1 MSSLLRKEMQR
12 MLFRPEGQ
20 KLQKFIEIH
29 EATSGRT
36 FSLCLRDQDQRGA
49 AVCGEISEITLFW
62 IKQVAEFQN
71 SGSKKKLKSQFC
83 LSSCLE
89 DSYLRTE
96 VWLLQDL
103 TLLDGRDPDVDDP
116 CFLMHFSTV
125 RSVTAFSCGAKY
137 SMARALVALSD
148 KHCGRPLTLVN
159 YDLAYIGPS
168 SIYLNRGDCV
178 VLMQICFYAAN
189 LVCLSLC
196 PYLWTESDISIYYGS
211 SRQHYSSWGPA
222 K

>member
-29 EATSGRT
+29 EATSGRH
-36 FSLCLRDQDQRGA
+36 FLCVYG
-49 AVCGEISEITLFW
+49 
-62 IKQVAEFQN
+62 
-71 SGSKKKLKSQFC
+71 KKTKLKSQFC

-196 PYLWTESDISIYYGS
+196 PVPLD
-211 SRQHYSSWGPA
+211 
-222 K
+222 

>member
-29 EATSGRT
+29 EATSGRH
-36 FSLCLRDQDQRGA
+36 FLCVYVTKTKEVQLCVVRSQK
-49 AVCGEISEITLFW
+49 SNKLLNSH
-62 IKQVAEFQN
+62 K

-89 DSYLRTE
+89 DSYQRTE

-196 PYLWTESDISIYYGS
+196 PVPLD
-211 SRQHYSSWGPA
+211 
-222 K
+222 

>member
-29 EATSGRT
+29 EATSGRH
-36 FSLCLRDQDQRGA
+36 FLCVYG
-49 AVCGEISEITLFW
+49 
-62 IKQVAEFQN
+62 
-71 SGSKKKLKSQFC
+71 KKKNSIFYFLLLFIY
-83 LSSCLE
+83 LFNHL

-196 PYLWTESDISIYYGS
+196 PVPLD
-211 SRQHYSSWGPA
+211 
-222 K
+222 

>member
-29 EATSGRT
+29 EATPGRHFLCVYVT
-36 FSLCLRDQDQRGA
+36 KTKEVQLCVVRSQKSLY
-49 AVCGEISEITLFW
+49 
-62 IKQVAEFQN
+62 
-71 SGSKKKLKSQFC
+71 SGSNKLLNSR
-83 LSSCLE
+83 LE

-196 PYLWTESDISIYYGS
+196 PVPLD
-211 SRQHYSSWGPA
+211 
-222 K
+222 

>member
-29 EATSGRT
+29 EATPGRHFLCVYVTKTKEVQLCVVRSQKSLYSG
-36 FSLCLRDQDQRGA
+36 SNKLHNSQK
-49 AVCGEISEITLFW
+49 S
-62 IKQVAEFQN
+62 QN

-137 SMARALVALSD
+137 CMARALVALSD

-159 YDLAYIGPS
+159 YDLAYISPS
-168 SIYLNRGDCV
+168 SVYLNRGDCV

-196 PYLWTESDISIYYGS
+196 PVPLD
-211 SRQHYSSWGPA
+211 
-222 K
+222 

>member
-1 MSSLLRKEMQR
+1 MQGSILSHPVVVSGGVGLSIAVGDVVPTEEGDAEDLTKTKEVQLCVVRSQKSLYS
-12 MLFRPEGQ
+12 GSN
-20 KLQKFIEIH
+20 KLLN
-29 EATSGRT
+29 S
-36 FSLCLRDQDQRGA
+36 
-49 AVCGEISEITLFW
+49 
-62 IKQVAEFQN
+62 QN
-71 SGSKKKLKSQFC
+71 SGSKRSSS
-83 LSSCLE
+83 LSLPEFCLE

-196 PYLWTESDISIYYGS
+196 PVPLD
-211 SRQHYSSWGPA
+211 
-222 K
+222 